1 MKQLPEMPP
10 HIQEKFEEEIRVELI
25 RQQTEQELKSN
36 PVYQEFFSQFNP
48 GSVESFIR
56 NYARRK
62 AFYLTRGQ
70 EYIQQEEQSGFRY
83 KMIAEEA
90 LWAIQQKKLFNLQC
104 QWRAEQIRLK
114 GVEHSSQFQL
124 LSANIQHCP
133 YITPVSRA
141 EMELYVKFLLSGHAS
156 LVLSYDNWQDYEAFK
171 AEYQS
176 GSIPSIDD
184 LVEEHM
190 PAWYRFYDEYMSTSS
205 LLDLPDVRGEKEQ
218 RYRSIARQ
226 RQLEQLKRTNT
237 PKQVDS
243 RPYISIYDT
252 EMVESFVRRFE
263 DKKTLKF
270 CKAVEQFQQMLDDH
284 IELDEAIEILRN
296 AGRQVRIHA
305 NDDWKSAIIEAA
317 NQYELEQIAH
327 LLPAVHQEY
336 VIRME
341 NGINFPQSLIDKKR
355 AEYAFQ
361 LCENAKQQI
370 LEGRRILG
378 EPENLRF

>member
-25 RQQTEQELKSN
+25 RQQTEQDLKSN
-36 PVYQEFFSQFNP
+36 PAYQEFFAQFNP
-48 GSVESFIR
+48 NSVDSFIK

-70 EYIQQEEQSGFRY
+70 EYINQEEQTAFRY
-83 KMIAEEA
+83 KLIAEEA

-124 LSANIQHCP
+124 LAANIQHCP

-141 EMELYVKFLLSGHAS
+141 EMELYVRFLRSGQAS
-156 LVLSYDNWQDYEAFK
+156 LVMSYDNWQDFEAFK
-171 AEYQS
+171 AEYQA

-184 LVEEHM
+184 CSDEHM
-190 PAWYRFYDEYMSTSS
+190 PAWYRFYDEYMSTAA
-205 LLDLPDVRGEKEQ
+205 LLDLPDVRGEKEN

-226 RQLEQLKRTNT
+226 KQLEQLKRNT
-237 PKQVDS
+237 KPKTVDS

-252 EMVESFVRRFE
+252 DLVESFVKRFE
-263 DKKTLKF
+263 DRKILKY
-270 CKAVEQFQQMLDDH
+270 CKAVEQFQQLLDDH
-284 IELDEAIEILRN
+284 LELDEAIDILRN
-296 AGRQVRIHA
+296 AGRNIRIQA
-305 NDDWKSAIIEAA
+305 NDDWKAAIIEAA
-317 NQYELEQIAH
+317 NQYELEQVANI
-327 LLPAVHQEY
+327 LPAVHQEY
-336 VIRME
+336 VFRVE

-355 AEYAFQ
+355 EEYAFQ
-361 LCENAKQQI
+361 LCETARQQI
-370 LEGRRILG
+370 MEGRRILG